1 MDEMFAQSFAH
12 IGINCKDPIAT
23 ERYYTRYF
31 GFRRARVIPSEGKQI
46 VFLKTDKG
54 DLYLEL
60 FEATEEASVPPNIKD
75 GPVCPGFRHL
85 AFKVG
90 NVDKKLKEMGPD
102 VKITQGPFNFD
113 EIIPGWRTVWI
124 ADPDGRIIE
133 ISQGYKDQENP
144 SKLCE

>member
-1 MDEMFAQSFAH
+1 MAETSAQSFAH

-23 ERYYTRYF
+23 ERYYTRHF
-31 GFRRARVIPSEGKQI
+31 GFRRARVIPFDGKQI
-46 VFLKTDKG
+46 VFLKTEKG

-85 AFKVG
+85 AFKVD

-144 SKLCE
+144 LKLDE